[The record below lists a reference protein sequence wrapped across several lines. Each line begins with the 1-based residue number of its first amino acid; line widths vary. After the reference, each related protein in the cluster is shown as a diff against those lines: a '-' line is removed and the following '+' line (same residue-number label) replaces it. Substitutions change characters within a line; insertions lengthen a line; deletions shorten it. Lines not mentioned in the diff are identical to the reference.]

1 MDSLVRHAIAWTLE
15 TRQRNVL
22 AVARVLGTA
31 VSSHCLN
38 PTDFAGRVGKPSLV
52 SA

>member
-1 MDSLVRHAIAWTLE
+1 MDSLVRHAIAWTQE

-22 AVARVLGTA
+22 AVARWHATVAGGH
-31 VSSHCLN
+31 SNS
-38 PTDFAGRVGKPSLV
+38 TDLAGRVGKPSLV